1 MVIVLSA
8 SRQAV
13 VAAVVAVAAVLWPT
27 IDVAV
32 RWFVRCFCGV
42 GLDFSV
48 VNDCCPIRSSCLGGG
63 PCGCL
68 ELESSAHVPLGR

>member
-32 RWFVRCFCGV
+32 LWGCRCFCGV
-42 GLDFSV
+42 GLDFS
-48 VNDCCPIRSSCLGGG
+48 
-63 PCGCL
+63 
-68 ELESSAHVPLGR
+68 